1 MVALLATLRIV
12 HPSQSVFLEPMVIVH
27 KKESSWHMYPY
38 YRELNKMTIN
48 DKFLIHVNDELLDE
62 LQREIVST
70 NLDLHSRYH
79 LIKMRQ

>member
-1 MVALLATLRIV
+1 MI

-27 KKESSWHMYPY
+27 KKESSWHMYPD